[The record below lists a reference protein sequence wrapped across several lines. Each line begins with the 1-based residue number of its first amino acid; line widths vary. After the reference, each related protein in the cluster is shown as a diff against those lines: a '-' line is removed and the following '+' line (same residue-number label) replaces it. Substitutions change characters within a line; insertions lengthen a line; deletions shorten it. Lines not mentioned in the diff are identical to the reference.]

1 MSCEMRYVRGKRKY
15 RDLVEDQFLNET
27 TDVEIKRKT

>member
-1 MSCEMRYVRGKRKY
+1 MRYVRGKRKY

-27 TDVEIKRKT
+27 TDVKIKRKT